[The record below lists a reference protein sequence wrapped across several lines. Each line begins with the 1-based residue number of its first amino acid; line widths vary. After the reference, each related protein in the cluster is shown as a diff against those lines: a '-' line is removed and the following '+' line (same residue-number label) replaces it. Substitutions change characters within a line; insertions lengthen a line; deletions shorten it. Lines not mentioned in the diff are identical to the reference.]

1 MSALKKLNINNK
13 LLLEVEK
20 KYTDTQK
27 QTADIFGFKWSKRET
42 YESDAMK
49 KMAREWQLQ
58 RYGEYNE
65 QILKWLTTG
74 DRKIVMDAGC
84 GSAFSSLLFFDSYLK
99 DVDFL
104 GVDISTAVNVA
115 KQRFQEKGYPGDFM
129 QCSITEL
136 PFADNT
142 VDLIFSEGVLHHT
155 DSTEGAIKYLTK
167 KLKIGGK
174 IMFYVY
180 NKKAVVRE
188 FTDDYIRE
196 QLKPMNDEE
205 AWNAMESLTK
215 LGKALG
221 ELKVDIDVPEDVS
234 YLGIKKGKL
243 DIQRFFYWNVCKLY
257 YRPEFSIDEMNHINF
272 DWFRPLN
279 CHRQTPDQVTN
290 WCIEAGLKMDRLFT
304 EEAGISV
311 VATRIK

>member
-1 MSALKKLNINNK
+1 MAALEKLNIDEK
-13 LLLEVEK
+13 LLQEVEK
-20 KYTDTQK
+20 KYTLTQK
-27 QTADIFGFKWSKRET
+27 QTADIFGFKWAKRDT
-42 YESDAMK
+42 YESDVMK
-49 KMAREWQLQ
+49 KMAREWQIQ
-58 RYGEYNE
+58 RYGEYCDS
-65 QILKWLTTG
+65 IIKWLLEG

-84 GSAFSSLLFFDSYLK
+84 GSAFSSLLFFDNYFK
-99 DVDFL
+99 DIDFL

-115 KQRFQEKGYPGDFM
+115 RQRFQEKGYSGDFM
-129 QCSITEL
+129 QCSVTDL

-142 VDLIFSEGVLHHT
+142 LDLIFSEGVLHHT
-155 DSTEGAIKYLTK
+155 DSTEGAIKYLAK
-167 KLKIGGK
+167 KLKVGGK

-180 NKKAVVRE
+180 SKKAIVRE

-196 QLKPMNDEE
+196 QLKPMSDEE

-221 ELKVDIDVPEDVS
+221 ELKVDLDVPEDIP

-257 YRPEFSIDEMNHINF
+257 YRPDFSIDEMNHINF

-279 CHRQTPDQVTN
+279 CHRQTPEQVTK
-290 WCIEAGLKMDRLFT
+290 WCIEADLKIERIFT
-304 EEAGISV
+304 EEAGISI
-311 VATRIK
+311 VATRLK